1 MATKTFRFRI
11 YPNVVQKDLL
21 VRSFGCKRFVWNQVL
36 NRVQEEYKAY
46 QTNPTL
52 EKPKLSAN
60 SLVVRLPELKK
71 EHGFLYDV
79 SAVALQQSLRD
90 LGVAFQS
97 FFKGKG
103 RVGFPK
109 FKKKQSR
116 QSIRLVGDAFSLDLE
131 SGEFR
136 MAKVMHSPIKTKW
149 SYKNEK
155 WGGVLPTQPSS
166 CSIIRESD
174 GKYYAC
180 FICEVEPRLT
190 NGQIHLGLDLGIKTF
205 AVDSEGKEYA
215 NPKYQEQYARRL
227 ARAQRSLSRKKKGSV
242 NYRKQ
247 KLKVAKTYAKTK
259 QCRMDFQHKLSR
271 SLVDQCM
278 TIAIED
284 LNIEGMV
291 RNRRLAKHIADCGW
305 RQFLSMLLYKADE
318 SQHCKVVIAER
329 FFPSSQTCSVC
340 NHRLEKEHKLKLHQ
354 RWWVCPSCGTQHD
367 RDHNAAINLRNM
379 ALDMLPPASHLR
391 NTLTAVF
398 IQEHHITA

>member
-11 YPNVVQKDLL
+11 YPNAMQTDLL

-36 NRVQEEYKAY
+36 GRVQEEYKAY
-46 QTNPTL
+46 QTDPTL

-60 SLVVRLPELKK
+60 ALTYRLPELKD
-71 EHGFLYDV
+71 EFGFLYEV
-79 SAVALQQSLRD
+79 SSVILQQSLRD
-90 LGVAFQS
+90 LGTAFQS

-103 RVGFPK
+103 KIGFPK
-109 FKKKQSR
+109 YKKRVSR
-116 QSIRLVGDAFSLDLE
+116 QSIRLTKAAFTLNLETGD
-131 SGEFR
+131 FR
-136 MAKVMHSPIKTKW
+136 MAKVMQSPIKTKW

-180 FICEVEPRLT
+180 FICECEPRLT
-190 NGQIHLGLDLGIKTF
+190 NGESHLGSDLGIKTF

-215 NPKYQEQYARRL
+215 KPKYQGQYARKL
-227 ARAQRSLSRKKKGSV
+227 ARAQRDLSRKVKGSA

-247 KLKVAKTYAKTK
+247 RLKVAKIYAKTK
-259 QCRMDFQHKLSR
+259 RCRMDFQHKLSR

-305 RQFLSMLLYKADE
+305 RQFLTQLVYKADE

-329 FFPSSQTCSVC
+329 FFPSTQTCSAC
-340 NHRLEKEHKLKLHQ
+340 NHRLEGKLKLKLHQ
-354 RWWVCPSCGTQHD
+354 RWWDCPSCKTTHD
-367 RDHNAAINLRNM
+367 RDHNAAINLRTM
-379 ALDMLPPASHLR
+379 ALEQLPPTSHLR
-391 NTLTAVF
+391 QTLTAVF
-398 IQEHHITA
+398 IQEHHLTA